1 MWRIQSTY
9 LRVIISPRVG
19 VSDTGRSG
27 SSSIGLNS
35 LSRLHINPLLRSGH
49 LVVSGVP
56 VAFSDGV
63 SGVIGHT
70 GVGQTVGGGL
80 RNRRSSSVSSFNLSS
95 SGMCNS
101 WVGNSVLVVLGVN
114 LGRLRIVVGSL
125 VVPGKGSN
133 LGNCTVLE

>member
-9 LRVIISPRVG
+9 FRVIISPRVG
-19 VSDTGRSG
+19 VGDTGRSG

-80 RNRRSSSVSSFNLSS
+80 RNGGSNSVASFNLSS
-95 SGMCNS
+95 GGMCNS
-101 WVGNSVLVVLGVN
+101 WVGNSVLIVLGVN
-114 LGRLRIVVGSL
+114 LSGLRIVVGSL
-125 VVPGKGSN
+125 VVLGK
-133 LGNCTVLE
+133 